1 MVYLEGRVTAIQTK
15 VDLSDRLHPVMKPF
29 HPAGSGFFSRMAS
42 LSVCLLFFFF
52 FVLTCNRMGS
62 CMCTNLWPLE
72 LEVSSRLL
80 SLIRL
85 QKWVCSLSP
94 LSPACLPLPRPLSNS
109 FCLPQFLLPL
119 RLSLSGYRSLKVCVI
134 QASPSGNAT
143 DHLSPAL
150 LFSHL
155 SMFLALLPFF
165 LCPIS
170 RQHLTGNSPT
180 AGPQSLQEAGCH
192 VTPP

>member
-1 MVYLEGRVTAIQTK
+1 
-15 VDLSDRLHPVMKPF
+15 
-29 HPAGSGFFSRMAS
+29 
-42 LSVCLLFFFF
+42 
-52 FVLTCNRMGS
+52 
-62 CMCTNLWPLE
+62 MCTNLWPLE

-155 SMFLALLPFF
+155 SMFLPLPCFLSFFVPSPDSTWQATAHSWSTVPAGGWMPCDSPLTSHPVLLAHQP
-165 LCPIS
+165 
-170 RQHLTGNSPT
+170 LT
-180 AGPQSLQEAGCH
+180 
-192 VTPP
+192 

>member
-1 MVYLEGRVTAIQTK
+1 
-15 VDLSDRLHPVMKPF
+15 
-29 HPAGSGFFSRMAS
+29 
-42 LSVCLLFFFF
+42 
-52 FVLTCNRMGS
+52 
-62 CMCTNLWPLE
+62 MCTNLWPLE
-72 LEVSSRLL
+72 LEVSSWLL

-155 SMFLALLPFF
+155 SMFLPLPCFLSFF
-165 LCPIS
+165 VPSPDSTWQATAPQLVHSPCRRLDAMWLPLNFS
-170 RQHLTGNSPT
+170 SCVASPPATHL
-180 AGPQSLQEAGCH
+180 ASLWQTSWLA
-192 VTPP
+192 PAF